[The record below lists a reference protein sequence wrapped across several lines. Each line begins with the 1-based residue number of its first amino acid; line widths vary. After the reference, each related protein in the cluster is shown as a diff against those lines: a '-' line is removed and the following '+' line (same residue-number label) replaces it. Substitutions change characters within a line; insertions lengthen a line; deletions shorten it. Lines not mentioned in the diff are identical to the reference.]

1 MAKSGC
7 PGLTKVRTECRAEE
21 QRKKKSKQDR
31 EKEPTF
37 KDADLIVA
45 GTGGQTG
52 VPSRWVQPK
61 DTTRPSQATEPQ
73 RERI

>member
-7 PGLTKVRTECRAEE
+7 PRLTKVTECRAEE
-21 QRKKKSKQDR
+21 QRKKSKQDR
-31 EKEPTF
+31 EKEPAS